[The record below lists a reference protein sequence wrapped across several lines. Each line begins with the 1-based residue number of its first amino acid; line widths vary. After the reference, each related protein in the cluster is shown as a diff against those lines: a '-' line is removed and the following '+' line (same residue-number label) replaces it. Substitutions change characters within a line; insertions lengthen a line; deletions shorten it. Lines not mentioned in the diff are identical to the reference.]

1 MIPAV
6 VIFLKGVLIGLVVSM
21 PLGPIGIILINRT
34 LKRGILSGFISG
46 LGLAV
51 ADTILAFLAAFGFTV
66 ILGFIEKER
75 FIISLI
81 GGGLILGAGL
91 KVFFSNPVKDF
102 RKKDKVNKSLWR
114 DFYSVVVLAFTNP
127 FTVFVFVAFFSGI
140 NLSSKLNPHFIQ
152 IFLIPGVF
160 IGAITWWLFLSYFV
174 NRFKKKISLRR
185 IVKINKIAGA
195 VIILTGIII
204 LAGVFNTLY

>member
-6 VIFLKGVLIGLVVSM
+6 VILLKGILIGLVVSM

-51 ADTILAFLAAFGFTV
+51 ADTFLALLAGYGFTV
-66 ILGFIEKER
+66 ILSFIEEER
-75 FIISLI
+75 FIFSLI
-81 GGGLILGAGL
+81 GGGFILGAGL

-102 RKKDKVNKSLWR
+102 RKKDQVSKSLWR

-127 FTVFVFVAFFSGI
+127 FTIFVFVALFSGI
-140 NLSSKLNPHFIQ
+140 NLKSNLTQQFTQ
-152 IFLIPGVF
+152 IFLISGVF
-160 IGAITWWLFLSYFV
+160 IGALGWWFFLTYFV
-174 NRFKKKISLRR
+174 NRFKQKISLRR
-185 IVKINKIAGA
+185 IVKINKVAGT
-195 VIILTGIII
+195 VIIITGIII
-204 LAGVFNTLY
+204 ILSVLSALY